1 MKSRLNRFLFKNP
14 TRSRIFNHLFVYII
28 HITHM
33 ILNVMPGPIRNLG
46 FRLLLARVGRN
57 TFFDY
62 NVYVKFPWLV
72 EIGDEVSINRGVEFY
87 PDFQGG
93 HKIVIGNDVRIA
105 PHVRFYASGHNLADI
120 SQHLGKA
127 IIVEDHVWIG
137 AQAIILP
144 GVVIGHNA
152 VIGAGSVVT
161 DDIPPWSIA
170 AGVPAQIIKTRQI
183 PE

>member
-1 MKSRLNRFLFKNP
+1 MKSRLNRFLFENP
-14 TRSRIFNHLFVYII
+14 TRMRIFNHLFVYII
-28 HITHM
+28 HLAHM
-33 ILNVMPGPIRNLG
+33 LLNVMPGPIRNLG

-87 PDFQGG
+87 PEFKGD

-105 PHVRFYASGHNLADI
+105 PHVRFYAAGHDLSDVA
-120 SQHLGKA
+120 QHVGGT

-144 GVVIGHNA
+144 GVVIGHDTI
-152 VIGAGSVVT
+152 IGAGSVVT
-161 DDIPPWSIA
+161 DDIPPRSIA
-170 AGVPAQIIKTRQI
+170 VGVPAQVIKTRQT
-183 PE
+183 PQ